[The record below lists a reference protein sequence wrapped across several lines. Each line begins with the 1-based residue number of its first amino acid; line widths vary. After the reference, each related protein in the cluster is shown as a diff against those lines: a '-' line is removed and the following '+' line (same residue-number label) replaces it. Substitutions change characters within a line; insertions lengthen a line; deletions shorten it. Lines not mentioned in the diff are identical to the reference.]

1 MTCYAF
7 FDREGK
13 GLETM
18 EEHIEKGLEVIDFYI
33 KRNYHKKLA
42 KCLGVDNKVGK
53 ITLETS
59 YVLHDSAKGL
69 EYYQDKKTFRGHE
82 FYSAYIAYNSIDTI
96 TGDEKKDNE
105 IKKTIACAIALHH
118 HTMVNRFKPIT
129 SSPKLEMC
137 EEGIE
142 VIQKYS
148 PIDVNIPSEIPSD
161 VIHSITELF
170 KDSDRIFRGVYL
182 ILVPLMVADNVSAI
196 LNRGNNNE
204 NLGVLG
210 REVIEIYNIYKKYL
224 GDNYAIH
231 NNFRI

>member
-7 FDREGK
+7 FDEEGK

-18 EEHIEKGLEVIDFYI
+18 EEHIKKGLEVIDFYI
-33 KRNYHKKLA
+33 KRNYHKKVA

-53 ITLETS
+53 ITLKTS
-59 YVLHDSAKGL
+59 YCLHDSAKGL

-118 HTMVNRFKPIT
+118 HTMVNRFNSLNDFQK
-129 SSPKLEMC
+129 SKMC
-137 EEGIE
+137 EECIE
-142 VIQKYS
+142 IIQKYS
-148 PIDVNIPSEIPSD
+148 PIEVNIPAEI
-161 VIHSITELF
+161 IGNIEHSITELF
-170 KDSDRIFRGVYL
+170 KDSDRIFKGVYL
-182 ILVPLMVADNVSAI
+182 ILVPLMVADNISAI
-196 LNRGNNNE
+196 LNRGNSNE

-231 NNFRI
+231 NNLRI

>member
-1 MTCYAF
+1 MTCYAY

-33 KRNYHKKLA
+33 KRNYHKKVA
-42 KCLGVDNKVGK
+42 KYLRVDNKVGK
-53 ITLETS
+53 TILKTS
-59 YVLHDSAKGL
+59 YVFHDIAKEL
-69 EYYQDKKTFRGHE
+69 EYYQKNKTFHGHE
-82 FYSAYIAYNSIDTI
+82 FYSAYIVYNSINTI
-96 TGDEKKDNE
+96 TGDEKKDDE
-105 IKKTIACAIALHH
+105 IKRTIACAIALHH
-118 HTMVNRFKPIT
+118 HTMVNRLKPIT
-129 SSPKLEMC
+129 SSPKLKMC

-148 PIDVNIPSEIPSD
+148 PIEVNIPTEIPSN

-170 KDSDRIFRGVYL
+170 RDSDRIFKGVYL
-182 ILVPLMVADNVSAI
+182 ILVPLMVADNISAI
-196 LNRGNNNE
+196 LNRGNSNE

-210 REVIEIYNIYKKYL
+210 REAIEIYNIYKKYL

-231 NNFRI
+231 NNLRI